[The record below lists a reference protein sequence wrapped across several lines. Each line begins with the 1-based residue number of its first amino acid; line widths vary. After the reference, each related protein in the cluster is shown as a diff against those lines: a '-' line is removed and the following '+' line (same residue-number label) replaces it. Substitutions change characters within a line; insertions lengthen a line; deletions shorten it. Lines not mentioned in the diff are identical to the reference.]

1 MRKLVVTIET
11 PDELDPVHVANVMCD
26 DLYYSNRDTDD
37 IGPYMEQIF
46 IHWTE
51 EEK

>member
-1 MRKLVVTIET
+1 MRKLIVTIET
-11 PDELDPVHVANVMCD
+11 PDELDPAHVANVMCE
-26 DLYYSNRDTDD
+26 DLYYSNRNTDD